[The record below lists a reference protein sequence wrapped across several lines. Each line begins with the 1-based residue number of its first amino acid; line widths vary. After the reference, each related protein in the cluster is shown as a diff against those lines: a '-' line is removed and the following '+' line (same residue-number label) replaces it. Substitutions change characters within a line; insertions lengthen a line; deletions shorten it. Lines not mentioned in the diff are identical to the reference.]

1 MSYSDPRGRWQFG
14 WLLKKG
20 EGRHSWKRRFFQL
33 NDRTLSY
40 FKGERD
46 HDPIGHISIL
56 VSPAPPGTLSGMI
69 LEGQLTAV
77 CPRPIFPDF
86 VSDIYCGISADFSL
100 PCSGFFFSSSL
111 LSLQVLAGP

>member
-1 MSYSDPRGRWQFG
+1 MI
-14 WLLKKG
+14 KKG

-46 HDPIGHISIL
+46 HDPIGHINIL

-77 CPRPIFPDF
+77 CPHPIFGGHIF
-86 VSDIYCGISADFSL
+86 RYLLRISADFSH
-100 PCSGFFFSSSL
+100 PRSGL
-111 LSLQVLAGP
+111 